1 MTAVPRPR
9 LPNVRSR
16 FFEPTLVGPEG
27 EAAGAGTSGSS
38 GSDMQRRP
46 PSWRRAGGRE
56 VAPPSGTLRRGPND
70 LIDGRGGRTPTGS
83 HGPSGLPGRVPRLR
97 PRGHQSAPPGEA
109 PPVPGGAARARAP
122 RRGDR
127 PHEPAPRQS
136 GARAP
141 RPPEGDPR
149 RGRRPSRA
157 PGDRLDGTSQSG
169 PARPHRGPAGEG
181 TRRFT
186 VPVPEGPRRPP
197 DRACV
202 PPRPRRAPVRVAR
215 APGPRGAARRRL
227 IRWT

>member
-46 PSWRRAGGRE
+46 PSRRRRVSGTRLYNGWRRAGGRE

-83 HGPSGLPGRVPRLR
+83 HGPSGLPGR
-97 PRGHQSAPPGEA
+97 
-109 PPVPGGAARARAP
+109 AP

-157 PGDRLDGTSQSG
+157 PCDRLDGTSQSG